1 MVLYWFGKLTM
12 LRISK
17 LADYGTI
24 ILTAMAG
31 EPEWTFS
38 AAELGVRTGLP
49 LPSVSKILKILL
61 RQGIVVSLRGANGGY
76 KLARAPAEIST
87 VQILNALDGPLGV
100 TECSASPGLCK
111 LEAHCGARAHWHMIN
126 RVVLKALEQITLQQ
140 MIAPRRTRVD
150 VLRRTPREARTAA
163 PEVSP

>member
-1 MVLYWFGKLTM
+1 M

-31 EPEWTFS
+31 DPEWTFS

-49 LPSVSKILKILL
+49 QPSVSKILKILL
-61 RQGIVVSLRGANGGY
+61 RQGIVVSVRGANGGY
-76 KLARAPAEIST
+76 KLARSPAEIST
-87 VQILNALDGPLGV
+87 VQILNALDGPLGF

-111 LEAHCGARAHWHMIN
+111 REAHCGTRSHWHMIN
-126 RVVLKALEQITLQQ
+126 RVVLQALAHITLQQ
-140 MIAPRRTRVD
+140 MVAPHPPRLE
-150 VLRRTPREARTAA
+150 VLRPGRRGARAA
-163 PEVSP
+163 TEVSS

>member
-1 MVLYWFGKLTM
+1 MM

-24 ILTAMAG
+24 LLTAMAV
-31 EPEWTFS
+31 EPQWTFS

-49 LPSVSKILKILL
+49 LPSVSKIMKILL
-61 RQGIVVSLRGANGGY
+61 HQGIVVSLRGANGGY
-76 KLARAPAEIST
+76 KLARSPAEIST

-111 LEAHCGARAHWHMIN
+111 REANCGARSHWHMVN
-126 RVVLKALEQITLQQ
+126 RVVLQALEQITLQH
-140 MIAPRRTRVD
+140 MIAPGRPKLD
-150 VLRRTPREARTAA
+150 VLRPPRRTALSA
-163 PEVSP
+163 NSLSSEVSS

>member
-1 MVLYWFGKLTM
+1 M

-31 EPEWTFS
+31 APEWTFS
-38 AAELGVRTGLP
+38 AAELGLRTRLP
-49 LPSVSKILKILL
+49 VPSVSKILKILL

-76 KLARAPAEIST
+76 KLARSPAEIST

-111 LEAHCGARAHWHMIN
+111 REAHCGARAHWHMIN
-126 RVVLKALEQITLQQ
+126 RVVLQALEQITLQH
-140 MIAPRRTRVD
+140 MIDPGRPKLD
-150 VLRRTPREARTAA
+150 VLRPAQRAARAAVA
-163 PEVSP
+163 PEVSS

>member
-1 MVLYWFGKLTM
+1 M

-24 ILTAMAG
+24 VLTAMAR
-31 EPEWTFS
+31 EPAWTFS
-38 AAELGVRTGLP
+38 AAELALRTGLP
-49 LPSVSKILKILL
+49 APSVSKILKILL

-76 KLARAPAEIST
+76 RLARSPAEIST

-111 LEAHCGARAHWHMIN
+111 REAHCGTRAHWHMIN
-126 RVVLKALEQITLQQ
+126 RVVLQALEHITLQQ
-140 MIAPRRTRVD
+140 MIDPGRPRLD
-150 VLRRTPREARTAA
+150 VLRPAWRAARSA
-163 PEVSP
+163 EVSP

>member
-1 MVLYWFGKLTM
+1 MVLFLFWKMTM

-38 AAELGVRTGLP
+38 AAELGLRTRLP

-100 TECSASPGLCK
+100 TECSVSPGLCQR
-111 LEAHCGARAHWHMIN
+111 EAQCGARAHWHMVN
-126 RVVLKALEQITLQQ
+126 RVVLQALEQITLQH
-140 MIAPRRTRVD
+140 MIAPARPKLA
-150 VLRRTPREARTAA
+150 VLRPARTAA
-163 PEVSP
+163 VPEVSS

>member
-1 MVLYWFGKLTM
+1 M

-24 ILTAMAG
+24 ILTAMAAA
-31 EPEWTFS
+31 PQWTFS

-49 LPSVSKILKILL
+49 QPSVSKILKVLL
-61 RQGIVVSLRGANGGY
+61 REGIVVSLRGANGGY

-87 VQILNALDGPLGV
+87 VHILAALDGPLGL

-111 LEAHCGARAHWHMIN
+111 REGHCGARTHWHMVN
-126 RVVLKALEQITLQQ
+126 RIVLQALEQITLQH
-140 MIAPRRTRVD
+140 MLDSSRPRLDLLRPAPRATRSA
-150 VLRRTPREARTAA
+150 LASEA
-163 PEVSP
+163 SS